1 MVQWFKKKS
10 DVEQVIEVPMLLA
23 PIETSQFLN
32 FNKEEIWKK
41 VQDQWAHLFELRHET
56 SWRLLMAQIER
67 IKNIYVLDTNLLK
80 KKDSLEIEY
89 ARHQGRIEALT
100 SLEKLI
106 QGEMERLK
114 TLQESNGQ
122 KKNGE
127 KSMIKEG
134 KRQSLKKAGPSLSF

>member
-1 MVQWFKKKS
+1 MVQWFKKKH
-10 DVEQVIEVPMLLA
+10 DVEPVSEVVALL
-23 PIETSQFLN
+23 PHNESSNFLS
-32 FNKEEIWKK
+32 FNKEELWKR
-41 VQDQWAHLFELRHET
+41 VQEQWGFLYELRGEN
-56 SWRLLMAQIER
+56 SWKLLMAQIER

-100 SLEKLI
+100 SLEKLV
-106 QGEMERLK
+106 QTEMERLK
-114 TLQESNGQ
+114 TLQDSAGQ

-134 KRQSLKKAGPSLSF
+134 KKQSFKKAGPSLSF